1 MADRASAQAAV
12 DPRLT
17 PARPDLA
24 AKHLTGRVQAA
35 RFVEGEERE
44 VIEPLAP
51 LRRTPSPDATLDTEA
66 LKGERVTVYEIEEGW
81 AWGQLASDGYV
92 GFLPAGALGSPGA
105 APTHKVASL
114 RTLVFPGPS
123 IKLSPLEA
131 LPFAARI
138 AIARTEPPFA
148 VTASGGYVAARHL
161 TPLDVNEIDLVAVAE
176 RFLGAPYLWG
186 GKTSLGIDCSG
197 LVQVAMTACGIAC
210 PRDADLQER
219 TLGEPLPTDLRTLR
233 RGDLLFWPG
242 HVAVVRDADTLIHAN
257 GFHMAVALEPIME
270 AVARNRAAESEI
282 SSIRRI

>member
-1 MADRASAQAAV
+1 MADRASAQAAL

-24 AKHLTGRVQAA
+24 AEHLAGRVQAA

-131 LPFAARI
+131 LPFGARI
-138 AIARTEPPFA
+138 AIARAEPPFA
-148 VTASGGYVAARHL
+148 VTTSGGYVAARHL
-161 TPLDVNEIDLVAVAE
+161 IPLDVNEIDVVAVAE
-176 RFLGAPYLWG
+176 QFLGAPYLWG

-219 TLGEPLPTDLRTLR
+219 TLGEPLPIELHTLR

-242 HVAVVRDADTLIHAN
+242 HVAIVRDTDTLIHAN
-257 GFHMAVALEPIME
+257 AFHMAVALEPIMD